1 MITTTNSDSTEN
13 ELSKSRLYTGGIIFV
28 AGFLSPLL
36 VPLVTASSLPVAGK
50 TAISGLLLVGVPEL
64 AMLVAAAVM
73 GKAGFDYLKQ
83 HIFGFLGK
91 HLAPPETVSL
101 TRYRIGLILF
111 ATPLLLGWIAPYIS
125 GYFPMVE
132 EHRLQF
138 AIIGDL
144 ILLTSLFVL
153 GGEFWDKL
161 RALFIHKA
169 KVGYT

>member
-36 VPLVTASSLPVAGK
+36 VPLVTASSLPVAWK

-83 HIFGFLGK
+83 HIFGFLSK
-91 HLAPPETVSL
+91 HFTPPEIVSL

-111 ATPLLLGWIAPYIS
+111 SIPLLLGWIAPYIS
-125 GYFPMVE
+125 GYFPLLDE
-132 EHRLQF
+132 QRLLF

-169 KVGYT
+169 KASGA

>member
-1 MITTTNSDSTEN
+1 MITTTNSDSTET

-28 AGFLSPLL
+28 TGFLSPLL
-36 VPLVTASSLPVAGK
+36 VPLVTASSLPVAWK
-50 TAISGLLLVGVPEL
+50 TTLSGLLLVGVPEL

-91 HLAPPETVSL
+91 YFAPPETVSL
-101 TRYRIGLILF
+101 TRYRIGLVLF
-111 ATPLLLGWIAPYIS
+111 SIPLLFGWLAPYIS
-125 GYFPMVE
+125 GYIPIFD
-132 EHRLQF
+132 EHRLLF

-144 ILLTSLFVL
+144 FLLCSLFVL

-169 KVGYT
+169 KASGA